1 MSTNS
6 AFHTNNLHSLATE
19 RSLYQNL
26 IKEAIQIY
34 GHDVYYV
41 NRDTVALDNVLGE
54 DSLSSYTKQTP
65 IEMYVEDAEGFGGDK
80 EIITQF
86 GLENRNEITFVV
98 SKERFQEMDSQFV
111 IESGTDTTGG
121 GILLESGS
129 IDQSG
134 SSSTLSS
141 VQGDDN
147 FYVLQDIASTDAD
160 RPQEGDLVYHP
171 VIAKM
176 FEINFVDHD
185 EPFYQLDNNPVY
197 KLRCKQFE
205 YSSEDIA
212 TGIDTIDTIED
223 DLSNSSSSFQFTLE
237 LSTYQAFGT
246 STLSGDGV
254 SLVSITQGGAYTTA
268 PTVTFSQPDIQG
280 VVTAGRLLTF
290 GAGHTNNAFYNMVG
304 GSGSGL
310 QIRGTGG
317 GGMIGFTITVAG
329 TGYQVGDVVS
339 TPIDNP
345 ATLEITAV
353 NDNTLTLG
361 TAVIDSSGTV
371 TEVTITEAGT
381 GYTNAPTVT
390 FSSSDL
396 QGSLLLENAAD
407 TGDAE
412 FLISEDYII
421 GDYVTD
427 KTAQNELFDVLDDTV
442 IDFTE
447 SNPFGDVGSN
457 T

>member
-6 AFHTNNLHSLATE
+6 AFHTSNLHSLATE

-41 NRDTVALDNVLGE
+41 NRDTVALDNILGE

-223 DLSNSSSSFQFTLE
+223 DLSRSSSAFQFTLE
-237 LSTYQAFGT
+237 NEVG
-246 STLSGDGV
+246 
-254 SLVSITQGGAYTTA
+254 SIQ
-268 PTVTFSQPDIQG
+268 
-280 VVTAGRLLTF
+280 
-290 GAGHTNNAFYNMVG
+290 
-304 GSGSGL
+304 
-310 QIRGTGG
+310 
-317 GGMIGFTITVAG
+317 
-329 TGYQVGDVVS
+329 
-339 TPIDNP
+339 
-345 ATLEITAV
+345 
-353 NDNTLTLG
+353 
-361 TAVIDSSGTV
+361 
-371 TEVTITEAGT
+371 
-381 GYTNAPTVT
+381 
-390 FSSSDL
+390 
-396 QGSLLLENAAD
+396 LENAAD

-427 KTAQNELFDVLDDTV
+427 KTAQNELFDILDDTV

-447 SNPFGDVGSN
+447 SNPFGDVGSS